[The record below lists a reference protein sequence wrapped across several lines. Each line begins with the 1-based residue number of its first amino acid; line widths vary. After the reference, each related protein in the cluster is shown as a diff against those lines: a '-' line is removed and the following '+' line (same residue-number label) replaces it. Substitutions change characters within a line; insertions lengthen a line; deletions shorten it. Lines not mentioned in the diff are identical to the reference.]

1 MSCKKGGK
9 TKKHLL
15 LAKLAA
21 DDIGSCSFCNRN
33 IDDETI
39 YGKLYVIGEIY
50 CHYFCVVSISLLLTL
65 WCFRRKKN

>member
-65 WCFRRKKN
+65 WCF